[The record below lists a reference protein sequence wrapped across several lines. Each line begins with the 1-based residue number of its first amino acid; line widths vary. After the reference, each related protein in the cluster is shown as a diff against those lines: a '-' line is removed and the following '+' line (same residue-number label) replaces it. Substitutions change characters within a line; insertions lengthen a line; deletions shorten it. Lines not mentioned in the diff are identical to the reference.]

1 MLTACRK
8 INKVR
13 LTVQRH
19 CQRQTTAHPP
29 GRCRASHRVP
39 TQASPYCLSS
49 SSSLLS
55 KQLSTAINTQ
65 ACHTDLSQYDRMVK
79 VDHHSC
85 LRHGLANTLVYAE
98 TCARRERGRE
108 GDGGHDSG
116 VVGAAHTTH
125 TTHVPHTPHT
135 PHMPSMS
142 GNVSAA
148 VEWCAACVISSG
160 GLNFSE
166 LLSDRGR

>member
-55 KQLSTAINTQ
+55 TQLSTAINTQ
-65 ACHTDLSQYDRMVK
+65 ACHTDLSQSDRMVK

-85 LRHGLANTLVYAE
+85 FRHGLANTLVYMLRPAHV
-98 TCARRERGRE
+98 GSE
-108 GDGGHDSG
+108 GEKEM
-116 VVGAAHTTH
+116 VATTAPWL
-125 TTHVPHTPHT
+125 VQHTPHT
-135 PHMPSMS
+135 PHMCRTHHIHHTCPVCREM
-142 GNVSAA
+142 
-148 VEWCAACVISSG
+148 CQLRSSG
-160 GLNFSE
+160 ALHV
-166 LLSDRGR
+166 